1 MNKVSP
7 QSLLAKKT
15 AGQKFSALTAYDA
28 TFARVIDRAGIDV
41 ILVGDSLGNV
51 LQGHSSTLPVTLD
64 DMCYHTACTARGTE
78 QALLVADMP
87 FGSYNTID
95 DTLANAT
102 ALMQS
107 GAHMVKLEGGQ
118 WLSESI
124 KLLTER
130 GIPVCG
136 HLGLTP
142 QSVNVLGGF
151 KVQGR
156 DAASAEHIIADS
168 KALESA
174 GASLLVIE
182 CVPTALG
189 QRISK
194 SVAIPVIGIGAGPH
208 TDAQVLVLHDLLGI
222 SQRLPKFV
230 KNFMEGGSDIPTAIS
245 NYRNA
250 VEAGE
255 FPGPEHSF
263 EA

>member
-1 MNKVSP
+1 MNKISP
-7 QSLLAKKT
+7 QSLLAKKAT
-15 AGQKFSALTAYDA
+15 GQKFAVLTAYDA
-28 TFARVIDRAGIDV
+28 TFARIIDRAGIDV

-51 LQGHSSTLPVTLD
+51 LQGHGSTLPVTVA

-78 QALLVADMP
+78 SALLIADMP
-87 FGSYNTID
+87 FGSYNSID

-118 WLSESI
+118 WLGESI
-124 KLLTER
+124 ALLTER

-156 DAASAEHIIADS
+156 DESAAEKMIADS
-168 KALESA
+168 KALEAA

-182 CVPTALG
+182 CVPTQLG
-189 QRISK
+189 QRISEAV
-194 SVAIPVIGIGAGPH
+194 SIPVIGIGAGPH

-230 KNFMEGGSDIPTAIS
+230 RNFMEGGADIPTALG
-245 NYRNA
+245 NYREA
-250 VEAGE
+250 VERGE
-255 FPGPEHSF
+255 FPGPEHCF
-263 EA
+263 D

>member
-1 MNKVSP
+1 MNKISP
-7 QSLLAKKT
+7 QSLLAKKV
-15 AGQKFSALTAYDA
+15 AGQKFAVLTAYDA
-28 TFARVIDRAGIDV
+28 TFARVIDAAGIDV

-51 LQGHSSTLPVTLD
+51 LQGHTSTLPVTID

-78 QALLVADMP
+78 AALLIADMP
-87 FGSYNTID
+87 FGSYNSID
-95 DTLANAT
+95 DTLINAT
-102 ALMQS
+102 ALMQA

-118 WLSESI
+118 WLCESI
-124 KLLTER
+124 ALLTER

-156 DAASAEHIIADS
+156 DEAAADKIIADS
-168 KALESA
+168 KALEAA

-189 QRISK
+189 QRISEAV
-194 SVAIPVIGIGAGPH
+194 SIPVIGIGAGPH

-222 SQRLPKFV
+222 SRRLPKFV
-230 KNFMEGGSDIPTAIS
+230 KNFLEGGADIPTALS
-245 NYRNA
+245 NYRDA
-250 VEAGE
+250 VERGE
-255 FPGPEHSF
+255 FPAPEHSF
-263 EA
+263 D

>member
-1 MNKVSP
+1 MNKISP
-7 QSLLAKKT
+7 QSLLAKK
-15 AGQKFSALTAYDA
+15 ANGEKFAVLTAYDA
-28 TFARVIDRAGIDV
+28 TFARAVDQAGIDV

-51 LQGHSSTLPVTLD
+51 LQGHTSTLPVTVD
-64 DMCYHTACTARGTE
+64 DMCYHTACVNRGTE
-78 QALLVADMP
+78 TALIVSDLP

-95 DTLANAT
+95 DTLRNAT

-118 WLSESI
+118 WLAESI
-124 KLLTER
+124 SLLTER

-142 QSVNVLGGF
+142 QSVNTLGGF

-156 DAASAEHIIADS
+156 DEVSARRMITDA
-168 KALESA
+168 KTLEDA

-182 CVPTALG
+182 CVPTELG
-189 QRISK
+189 ERISEAL
-194 SVAIPVIGIGAGPH
+194 SIPVIGIGAGPK

-222 SQRLPKFV
+222 SRRLPKFV
-230 KNFMEGGSDIPTAIS
+230 KNFLTEAADIPDALTR
-245 NYRNA
+245 YREA
-250 VEAGE
+250 VERGE

-263 EA
+263 S

>member
-7 QSLLAKKT
+7 QSLLAKKV
-15 AGQKFSALTAYDA
+15 AGQKFAVLTAYDA

-51 LQGHSSTLPVTLD
+51 LQGHSSTLPVTID

-87 FGSYNTID
+87 FGSYNSID
-95 DTLANAT
+95 DTLINAT
-102 ALMQS
+102 ALMQA

-118 WLSESI
+118 WLAESI
-124 KLLTER
+124 ELLTER

-156 DAASAEHIIADS
+156 DQASADKIIADA
-168 KALESA
+168 KALEAA

-182 CVPTALG
+182 CVPTTLG
-189 QRISK
+189 QRISEA
-194 SVAIPVIGIGAGPH
+194 VAIPVIGIGAGPQ

-222 SQRLPKFV
+222 SRRLPKFV
-230 KNFMEGGSDIPTAIS
+230 KNFMESGTDIPTAIS
-245 NYRNA
+245 NYRDA
-250 VEAGE
+250 VESGE
-255 FPGPEHSF
+255 FPGPEHCF
-263 EA
+263 DA